1 MKKVLWLGLT
11 ALLALPLAG
20 LGQTLTP
27 SQDAYF
33 VPGNGLNFGT
43 VPAVTVGSSSSQG
56 LVQFDLTQ
64 LPPGL
69 TGNQVLKATLALY
82 ADHVSAPGSV
92 NVLLAGAPWAE
103 STVTGNNAPTP
114 GAVVGSFPVATANTF
129 ITIDVTAAVQNW
141 LNGGAA
147 NDGFQLEAVSGTV
160 VQFDSK
166 ENPTTSHPAL
176 LNIFL
181 AGAQGIPGPPGAPGA
196 PGTQGLPG
204 GPGPQGFPGAP
215 GPMGP
220 QGPTGPAGP
229 AGTTGI
235 FGTNTIGFFSN
246 GGGAAQC
253 TLGQV
258 ILSAAVTYPSAWMPA
273 DGRLLPIQG
282 NTAIFSLLGTNYG
295 GNGLTTFA
303 LPDLRSAA
311 PNNTQYLLCVAGVF
325 P

>member
-11 ALLALPLAG
+11 ALLALPLAA

-43 VPAVTVGSSSSQG
+43 VPTVTVGSSSSQG

-64 LPPGL
+64 LPSGL

-82 ADHVSAPGSV
+82 ADHVSVPGSV
-92 NVLLAGAPWAE
+92 SVLLAGSGWTE
-103 STVTGNNAPTP
+103 STVNGNNAPAP
-114 GAVVGSFPVATANTF
+114 GAVVGSIPVATANTF
-129 ITIDVTAAVQNW
+129 VTIDVTAAVQNW

-147 NDGFQLEAVSGTV
+147 NDGFLLEAVGGTV

-196 PGTQGLPG
+196 PGTPGLPG
-204 GPGPQGFPGAP
+204 GPGPQGFPGPA
-215 GPMGP
+215 GPAGP
-220 QGPTGPAGP
+220 QGP

-235 FGTNTIGFFSN
+235 FGTTTIGFNSG

-258 ILSAAVTYPSAWMPA
+258 ILSASAFYPSAWLPA
-273 DGRLLPIQG
+273 DGRLLPIQQF
-282 NTAIFSLLGTNYG
+282 TPIFSLMGTNYG
-295 GNGLTTFA
+295 GNGITTFA

-311 PNNTQYLLCVAGVF
+311 PNNTQYLICVAGVF

>member
-27 SQDAYF
+27 SQDTYF

-43 VPAVTVGSSSSQG
+43 VPTVTVGSSSSQG

-64 LPPGL
+64 LPSGL

-82 ADHVSAPGSV
+82 ADHVSVPGSV
-92 NVLLAGAPWAE
+92 TVLLASSGWVE
-103 STVTGNNAPTP
+103 STVTGNTAPAP
-114 GAVVGSFPVATANTF
+114 GAAVGTFPVASANTF
-129 ITIDVTAAVQNW
+129 VTIDVTAAVQNW
-141 LNGGAA
+141 LNGAE
-147 NDGFQLEAVSGTV
+147 NDGFLLEASPGTV

-166 ENPTTSHPAL
+166 ENPSTSHPAL

-181 AGAQGIPGPPGAPGA
+181 AGAQGIQGPQGPPGSPGASGQPGTPGAPG
-196 PGTQGLPG
+196 Q
-204 GPGPQGFPGAP
+204 PGAP
-215 GPMGP
+215 GPQGL
-220 QGPTGPAGP
+220 QGPPGP

-235 FGTNTIGFFSN
+235 FGTTTIGFNAS
-246 GGGAAQC
+246 GSGGAEC

-258 ILSAAVTYPSAWMPA
+258 ILSTSSVYPNNWLPA
-273 DGRLLPIQG
+273 DGRLLPIQ
-282 NTAIFSLLGTNYG
+282 NFTAVFSLMGTNYG
-295 GNGLTTFA
+295 GNGTTNFA
-303 LPDLRSAA
+303 LPDLRKAA
-311 PNNTQYLLCVAGVF
+311 PNNTQYLVCVEGVF